1 MPALF
6 CEVFPCLDLLAV
18 DACLYLFAKTLLL
31 AFVLEL
37 VAVQPSKICHF
48 QSSSD
53 NIAVS
58 VRHWA
63 FHSARDDRAT
73 WFVNCM
79 LFLVRHFLGILSV
92 HYS

>member
-48 QSSSD
+48 RSSSD

-58 VRHWA
+58 VCHWL
-63 FHSARDDRAT
+63 FTRQGTTARRGLSTA
-73 WFVNCM
+73 
-79 LFLVRHFLGILSV
+79 ILSV
-92 HYS
+92 TFPWHTASTLYS